1 MARKI
6 AVYNKKG
13 GVAKT
18 TDAVNLAASLA
29 AMKKPDGSPKYRVLL
44 NDMDPQQ
51 DASNY
56 LGVGSYFR
64 SDEDENRDLGLVLKG
79 EKSLSEVMYTYKAKE
94 WVGPNTKGDDVYE
107 VTEVTDFDDD
117 GQEIK
122 VTRKYREV
130 EIPNFKI
137 VPAYTNIVMDK
148 PPVDGNYV
156 KLLRAMKAAGL
167 DNQSHSEEYL
177 DEDNFRASLDPF
189 FMSEKLKEIEADFDF
204 IIFDCP
210 PSWDRLSKMAV
221 LASDQIIIPLTP
233 GEFERIG
240 VVRVME
246 QLVYLKRQYGKKPDL
261 IFAVM
266 NKIRGNVPRHIAYW
280 KKNAKQLGGL
290 MSDTGIPMT
299 EEVTVSVME
308 QTPFGFTTSARFK
321 NMRETF
327 QQLANEIEKKYQ
339 EREVRHV

>member
-18 TDAVNLAASLA
+18 TDAVNIAATLAAA
-29 AMKKPDGSPKYRVLL
+29 KKADGSPKNNVLL
-44 NDMDPQQ
+44 VDMDPQQ

-64 SDEDENRDLGLVLKG
+64 SEEDENRDLGLVLKG
-79 EKSLSEVMYTYKAKE
+79 EKSIREVMYTYRAKD

-107 VTEVTDFDDD
+107 VSEVIDFDDE
-117 GQEIK
+117 GHEIK
-122 VTRKYREV
+122 NVRKYREI

-167 DNQSHSEEYL
+167 ENQAHSEEYL

-189 FMSEKLKEIEADFDF
+189 FMLETLKEVDGEFDYV
-204 IIFDCP
+204 IFDCP

-280 KKNAKQLGGL
+280 RKNAKQLGGL
-290 MSDTGIPMT
+290 MSDTGIPNT
-299 EEVTVSVME
+299 EDVTVSVME
-308 QTPFGFTTSARFK
+308 QTPFGFTTSARYK

-327 QQLANEIEKKYQ
+327 EDLVVEIERKYQ
-339 EREVRHV
+339 EREVRK

>member
-64 SDEDENRDLGLVLKG
+64 SEEDENRDLGLVLKG
-79 EKSLSEVMYTYKAKE
+79 EKSLSEVMYTYRAKE
-94 WVGPNTKGDDVYE
+94 WVGPNTKGDDVFE

-137 VPAYTNIVMDK
+137 C
-148 PPVDGNYV
+148 
-156 KLLRAMKAAGL
+156 AGL
-167 DNQSHSEEYL
+167 YQHRHGQASGGRELRQTSSGHESGRPGQPIP
-177 DEDNFRASLDPF
+177 FRGVPGRRQFPREPGTRSSCRKSSRRSRRISTTSSSIVPVLGPALQDGGPGQRPDHHSLD
-189 FMSEKLKEIEADFDF
+189 A
-204 IIFDCP
+204 
-210 PSWDRLSKMAV
+210 WRVRTDRGSPGHGTTGLSQAAV
-221 LASDQIIIPLTP
+221 
-233 GEFERIG
+233 R
-240 VVRVME
+240 
-246 QLVYLKRQYGKKPDL
+246 KKPDL

-280 KKNAKQLGGL
+280 RKTQNSWGASCRTRG
-290 MSDTGIPMT
+290 S
-299 EEVTVSVME
+299 
-308 QTPFGFTTSARFK
+308 R
-321 NMRETF
+321 
-327 QQLANEIEKKYQ
+327 
-339 EREVRHV
+339 